1 VATEFHSGN
10 RLTLLRSGVEY
21 FPALEAAIG
30 EATREVFLETYIFEG
45 DDTGKRIAHA
55 LCEAAGRGVE
65 VRVTVDGFGSK
76 DMPKKLQDDL
86 LDAGVRLLVFRPE
99 IWHAGFRRDRM
110 RRMHRKIAVADARV
124 AFVGGINIIDDMH
137 TPRQTP
143 PRYDYAVKV
152 EGPLLAPI
160 HDAAVRLWNWVARA
174 NLEHGWRISHPLR
187 VRTSRLGG
195 HSIPQRVSRPGGQRA
210 ALVVRDNV
218 RHRRDIE
225 EAYLAAIRSAK
236 HEIVIANA
244 YFFPGIRFRHALASA
259 AARGV
264 KVILLLQGR
273 VEYMLLH
280 YASRALYGTLLEA
293 GVQIYEYHRSF
304 MHAKVAVIDER
315 WATVGSSNIDPFS
328 LLLAREANIVVD
340 DRAFAAEL
348 RRRLREDME
357 KGARV
362 VAKTRWFR
370 KPLWRRIPI
379 WIGYGLAR
387 FTIGMFGL
395 GGRF

>member
-1 VATEFHSGN
+1 MANRFLPGN

-30 EATREVFLETYIFEG
+30 EAKREVFLETYIFEG
-45 DDTGKRIAHA
+45 DDTGKRISRA
-55 LCEAAGRGVE
+55 LCDAARRGAA
-65 VRVTVDGFGSK
+65 VRVLVDGFGSK
-76 DMPKKLQDDL
+76 DMPEALQNEL
-86 LDAGVRLLVFRPE
+86 LEAGVRLLVFRPE
-99 IWHAGFRRDRM
+99 IWRARFRRDRL
-110 RRMHRKIAVADARV
+110 RRLHRKLAVADARV

-137 TPRQTP
+137 TPRQVP
-143 PRYDYAVKV
+143 PRYDYAVRIQ
-152 EGPLLAPI
+152 GPLLGPI
-160 HDAAVRLWNWVARA
+160 QDSAVRAWNWVARV
-174 NLEHGWRISHPLR
+174 NLEHAWRVSHPIRPGLA
-187 VRTSRLGG
+187 RTGG
-195 HSIPQRVSRPGGQRA
+195 HSIPHHASRPGGQRA

-236 HEIVIANA
+236 EEIVIANA
-244 YFFPGIRFRHALASA
+244 YFFPGIRFRRALAAA

-264 KVILLLQGR
+264 RVVLLLQGR
-273 VEYMLLH
+273 VEYVLLH

-304 MHAKVAVIDER
+304 MHAKVAVIDEH

-328 LLLAREANIVVD
+328 LLLAREANIVVE

-362 VAKTRWFR
+362 VAKTRWFK

>member
-1 VATEFHSGN
+1 VVTEFHSGN

-21 FPALEAAIG
+21 FPALEKAIG
-30 EATREVFLETYIFEG
+30 EAAREVFLETYIFEG
-45 DDTGKRIAHA
+45 DDTGKRIAQA
-55 LCEAAGRGVE
+55 LCEASGRGVE
-65 VRVTVDGFGSK
+65 VRVIVDGFGSK
-76 DMPKKLQDDL
+76 DMPKKLQDGL

-99 IWHAGFRRDRM
+99 IWHAGFRRDRL
-110 RRMHRKIAVADARV
+110 RRMHRKLAVADARV

-152 EGPLLAPI
+152 EGLLVGPI

-187 VRTSRLGG
+187 ARPARVGG
-195 HSIPQRVSRPGGQRA
+195 HSVPRASRPGGQRA
-210 ALVVRDNV
+210 AFVVRDNV

-259 AARGV
+259 AGRGV

-273 VEYMLLH
+273 VEYVLLH

-328 LLLAREANIVVD
+328 LLLAREANVVVD

-348 RRRLREDME
+348 RARLREDME
-357 KGARV
+357 RGARV
-362 VAKTRWFR
+362 VAKTRWVR

>member
-1 VATEFHSGN
+1 
-10 RLTLLRSGVEY
+10 L
-21 FPALEAAIG
+21 
-30 EATREVFLETYIFEG
+30 
-45 DDTGKRIAHA
+45 
-55 LCEAAGRGVE
+55 
-65 VRVTVDGFGSK
+65 
-76 DMPKKLQDDL
+76 
-86 LDAGVRLLVFRPE
+86 
-99 IWHAGFRRDRM
+99 
-110 RRMHRKIAVADARV
+110 HRKLAVADARV

-152 EGPLLAPI
+152 EGPLVAPI
-160 HDAAVRLWNWVARA
+160 QDSAVRLWNRIARA
-174 NLEHGWRISHPLR
+174 NLEHGWRVSHPIGSR
-187 VRTSRLGG
+187 PARTGG
-195 HSIPQRVSRPGGQRA
+195 HSIPRASRPGGQRA
-210 ALVVRDNV
+210 ALVVRDNL

-236 HEIVIANA
+236 EEIVIANA
-244 YFFPGIRFRHALASA
+244 YFFPGIRFRRALAAA

-264 KVILLLQGR
+264 RVILLLQGR
-273 VEYMLLH
+273 VEYVLLH

-328 LLLAREANIVVD
+328 LLLAREANIVVE
-340 DRAFAAEL
+340 DRAFAVEL
-348 RRRLREDME
+348 RGRLRLDME

-370 KPLWRRIPI
+370 QPMWRRIPI